1 MLLDKLELFGFKS
14 FAQRTMLR
22 FAPGITAIVGPN
34 GCGKSNIS
42 DAIRWALGE
51 QNVRNLRGTQLEDVI
66 FKGTREVKPMGAAE
80 VSLHLDN
87 RDQRLATEYGDVLIQ
102 RRAFRSGE
110 SEFRINK
117 TACRLKDIR
126 DLFLDTGLGS
136 AEYAVIEREM
146 IDEVLADRD
155 SARRF
160 LLDEAAGITRYKMRR
175 KETVRKLEA
184 VDADLVR
191 VDDALE
197 IEEREVRSLAYQM
210 GKAKR
215 HRRLTE
221 RIRDLDVSL
230 ARLRW
235 RELTEAASG
244 GTGRLTEETERR
256 ERLRAEGHALEAR
269 QEQAR
274 IDLLALDQQAQAAR
288 ARLTECEDRLGKA
301 RSDALVLEERL
312 RSLEERIED
321 RAGRIATLGE
331 AKTVAEA
338 RLSEVAA
345 GLNGLRERLA
355 ESRAR
360 AGEAG
365 DAVARVDGELRK
377 AKDELTGRQQLQLEH
392 VRERAA
398 SEHRLQSL
406 SAKAED
412 LGRLAGEVGAQSEHY
427 TKSIGELAAEIERL
441 IGRREEREREEEAG
455 GNERRAI
462 EAAAGE
468 IEARLQELDGGLSA
482 RESDVAGLES
492 RVRLLEEQ
500 ARSHHGYQE
509 AVARLLA
516 EGGSLPGLIG
526 VMAEQV
532 TIDASWRERL
542 APALRTFT
550 EWMITS
556 TEEDAWQAIGWLKE
570 HGLGQVTFFPIDL
583 PAPVPGAVALPE
595 GALTARRPEHQAL
608 VEYLRSAIVPVADRS
623 AVPPLGSREPGRL
636 WVTEAGEV
644 LSAAGWVSAGGPVSE
659 ARLWARA
666 DEIEESRVRIA
677 ALAAEAAA
685 MRDERARGVAERQ
698 SLAARARTLAEDAE
712 ARRAEL
718 SHLGRALAERQAEER
733 MMRAEI
739 ERLGA
744 EVAAFTRHREEALRE
759 LEGSR
764 ESQQRTVAAE
774 SSADEDLRAAAA
786 VVERFTAEKDA
797 LTRVLTEKRME
808 EIWAETRLR
817 EAESQRA
824 DLERQITESIEGMA
838 AMEAERE
845 SGRAQIE
852 EGKTRLTELKREE
865 GESLEQREG
874 RVQEVDR
881 VGRERTR
888 LEDGLASIEQELR
901 QTRRSLSELE
911 DLLREDQVGLTRIE
925 AEKERLRDRILE
937 QYRCDLRE
945 LEEGARGGEERV
957 EGTQAASDGEHSE
970 DAPGG
975 ENADGE
981 HAEAEDADGEEGKG
995 SGRRDGPRPLPSP
1008 EEALADRTPEQ
1019 ALEKLAELR
1028 LERDRLG
1035 PVNLLA
1041 IEEHEKKREHVRF
1054 IRAQREDLVKSRESL
1069 MAAIERINV
1078 EARRLF
1084 SETFAKVQENFDTTF
1099 GTLFPGGE
1107 ARVQLSGE
1115 DPLEADIEI
1124 VARPRG
1130 KRLENIRL
1138 LSSGERTLTATALL
1152 FAVYLVKPSPFCV
1165 LDELDAPLDDAN
1177 IERFVA
1183 LLRKFSAQTQ
1193 FIVITHNK
1201 LTMSIA
1207 DALYGVTMQEP
1218 GISKIVSVRLEEGR
1232 LVSTDAEA
1240 NRLFAQMTDA

>member
-14 FAQRTMLR
+14 FAQRTTLR
-22 FAPGITAIVGPN
+22 FAPGITAVVGPN

-274 IDLLALDQQAQAAR
+274 VDLLALDQQAQAAR

-301 RSDALVLEERL
+301 RSEALVLEERL
-312 RSLEERIED
+312 RALEERIED

-331 AKTVAEA
+331 AKTAAEA

-345 GLNGLRERLA
+345 GLNGLCERLA

-392 VRERAA
+392 VRERAV

-427 TKSIGELAAEIERL
+427 TNSIGELAAEIERL

-482 RESDVAGLES
+482 RESEIAGLES

-556 TEEDAWQAIGWLKE
+556 TEEDAWQAIDWLKE
-570 HGLGQVTFFPIDL
+570 RGLGQVTFFPIDL
-583 PAPVPGAVALPE
+583 PAPAPGAVALPE

-623 AVPPLGSREPGRL
+623 AVPPLASREPGRL

-739 ERLGA
+739 ERLAA
-744 EVAAFTRHREEALRE
+744 EMATFTRQREEALRE

-797 LTRVLTEKRME
+797 LTKVLTEKRME

-817 EAESQRA
+817 EAQSQRA

-838 AMEAERE
+838 AMEAECE

-852 EGKTRLTELKREE
+852 EGKKRLTELKREE

-945 LEEGARGGEERV
+945 LEEGARGGEGRAA
-957 EGTQAASDGEHSE
+957 GAQTASDGELSE
-970 DAPGG
+970 EALGG

-981 HAEAEDADGEEGKG
+981 NADAVEGKG
-995 SGRRDGPRPLPSP
+995 SGRLDGPSPLPSP

-1054 IRAQREDLVKSRESL
+1054 IRAQREDLVRSRESL

-1240 NRLFAQMTDA
+1240 NQLFAQMNDA